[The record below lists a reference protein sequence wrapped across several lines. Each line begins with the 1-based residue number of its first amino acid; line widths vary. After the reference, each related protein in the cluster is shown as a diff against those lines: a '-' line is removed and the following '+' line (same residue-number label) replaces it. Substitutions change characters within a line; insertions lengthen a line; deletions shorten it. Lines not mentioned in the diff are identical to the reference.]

1 MSDLSYPRKAIVAAT
16 VHGAIEVDNTGRP
29 TTFIPPR
36 GMKIT
41 KLSAVTP
48 GVCNLMNPEV
58 DADYYVKML
67 LDNLEIIEESKQSTN
82 PRTNSTVMKEL
93 GDGFRE
99 ADLETTVRDE
109 EENIRYS
116 RKRKRKVSARS
127 EAYLHHSDKS
137 YQSTV
142 YVNTPI
148 INKYYSRKAKEVL
161 ESNTPWDFTI
171 TVLNMTGFP
180 DLLREMP
187 VRSNKTDIT
196 ITLKQIC
203 KFLHSNGVK
212 ELILVDFSCSTFLK
226 RGEDSADPQEHQA
239 LELSPIAAR
248 ALRRELLKSG
258 LHGGKKRK
266 TQKAKKNGRHKRKT
280 IRH

>member
-1 MSDLSYPRKAIVAAT
+1 MSELSYPKKAIVAVTA
-16 VHGAIEVDNTGRP
+16 HGAIEVDETGRP

-109 EENIRYS
+109 EENIRYA
-116 RKRKRKVSARS
+116 KKRKVNPNAHS

-142 YVNTPI
+142 YVKTPV
-148 INKYYSRKAKEVL
+148 INKYYSRKAEEALK
-161 ESNTPWDFTI
+161 SNTPWDFTI

-187 VRSNKTDIT
+187 VRSNRTDVIM
-196 ITLKQIC
+196 TLEMIC
-203 KFLHSNGVK
+203 NFLYSNGVR
-212 ELILVDFSCSTFLK
+212 ELILVDFSCSTFLT
-226 RGEDSADPQEHQA
+226 RGEDSTDPQVR
-239 LELSPIAAR
+239 ELSPIDAR

-266 TQKAKKNGRHKRKT
+266 TKKPKKGGRRKRKT
-280 IRH
+280 IKR

>member
-1 MSDLSYPRKAIVAAT
+1 MDYPRKAIVAVTA
-16 VHGAIEVDNTGRP
+16 HGAILVDNTGRP

-48 GVCNLMNPEV
+48 GVCNLMDPGN
-58 DADYYVKML
+58 DADFYVKTL
-67 LDNLEIIEESKQSTN
+67 LDNLEIIEDSKQSTN
-82 PRTNSTVMKEL
+82 PRTNSTVMKDL

-116 RKRKRKVSARS
+116 RKRKGMANEHS
-127 EAYLHHSDKS
+127 EQYLYQSDKS
-137 YQSTV
+137 YPSTV
-142 YVNTPI
+142 YVNTPV
-148 INKYYSRKAKEVL
+148 INKYYSRKAEEAFK
-161 ESNTPWDFTI
+161 SNTPWDYTI

-187 VRSNKTDIT
+187 VRSNRMDIT
-196 ITLKQIC
+196 LTLEQIC
-203 KFLHSNGVK
+203 KFLYSNGVR
-212 ELILVDFSCSTFLK
+212 ELILVDFSCSTFLT
-226 RGEDSADPQEHQA
+226 RGEDITDPQVVEI
-239 LELSPIAAR
+239 SPIDAR
-248 ALRRELLKSG
+248 ALRRELLASG

-266 TQKAKKNGRHKRKT
+266 TKKTKKTKKSKRRKRKT
-280 IRH
+280 IKR